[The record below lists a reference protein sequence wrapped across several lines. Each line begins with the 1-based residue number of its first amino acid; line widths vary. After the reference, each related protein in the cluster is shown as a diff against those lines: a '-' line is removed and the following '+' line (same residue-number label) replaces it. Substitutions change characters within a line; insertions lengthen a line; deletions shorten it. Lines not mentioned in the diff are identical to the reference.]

1 MKRADFFAKEEFSF
15 EAFIAG
21 RCEGAIRCCSRCYR
35 FPGNASFVGVDF
47 GFLKVFGWPAPNPTI
62 LDALLLPI
70 AAIALVVYRKKYP
83 KPTKDLP
90 KGWFSKDQLT
100 EIEKRVAIAKRC
112 KS

>member
-1 MKRADFFAKEEFSF
+1 MKRLSLAGAKVLLGVALGVI
-15 EAFIAG
+15 AFLAMLLLLGSI
-21 RCEGAIRCCSRCYR
+21 
-35 FPGNASFVGVDF
+35 F

-62 LDALLLPI
+62 LDALLLAI

-112 KS
+112 N

>member
-1 MKRADFFAKEEFSF
+1 MKRLSLAGAKVLLGVALGVI
-15 EAFIAG
+15 AFLAMLLLWGSI
-21 RCEGAIRCCSRCYR
+21 
-35 FPGNASFVGVDF
+35 F

-62 LDALLLPI
+62 LDALLLAI